1 MAQYKNQGDA
11 QMNLVEELSEVIQ
24 VIAKKQRFGGDWN
37 EVPPGDTR
45 TRLGSLKAE
54 MEDVMLAYSRLMEEI
69 REELMQECFLNS
81 LENQSYEG

>member
-1 MAQYKNQGDA
+1 
-11 QMNLVEELSEVIQ
+11 
-24 VIAKKQRFGGDWN
+24 
-37 EVPPGDTR
+37 
-45 TRLGSLKAE
+45 